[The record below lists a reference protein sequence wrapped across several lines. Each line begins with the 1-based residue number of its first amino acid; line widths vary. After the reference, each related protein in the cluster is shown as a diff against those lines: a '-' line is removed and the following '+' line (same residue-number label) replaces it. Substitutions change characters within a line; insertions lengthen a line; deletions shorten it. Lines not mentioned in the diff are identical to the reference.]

1 MKIFVNMV
9 NLRSTNNDTP
19 LKLYLNNINQK
30 NLKLQEQLDQSK
42 SFQTSF
48 MTNLL
53 HGEGSDDDEDE
64 MEIRKEEQIL
74 EVAESVTLQN
84 LSCLSEEFE
93 DQGGALSS
101 LMQLNKN
108 IEKNRS
114 RMTGNLPKA
123 ETQK

>member
-1 MKIFVNMV
+1 
-9 NLRSTNNDTP
+9 
-19 LKLYLNNINQK
+19 
-30 NLKLQEQLDQSK
+30 
-42 SFQTSF
+42 

-84 LSCLSEEFE
+84 LSCLSEELE
-93 DQGGALSS
+93 DQGGALST

-114 RMTGNLPKA
+114 RMTGNAPKA
-123 ETQK
+123 ET